1 MTKKNLSRSEQLA
14 LFAEQLRRASD
25 YLQECYDICSDIA
38 IEGTFSRAQLR
49 EFEALTA
56 RFARLSDLLLQKVLR
71 YIGTVEAND
80 AGTIIDIMN
89 RAEKQAIAESASDL
103 SEIREL
109 RNEIAQEYAT
119 RDIEEVAIDVLR
131 WAPTLLAI
139 TDRAIQYANELTARL
154 P

>member
-1 MTKKNLSRSEQLA
+1 MTKKNLSKAEQLA
-14 LFAEQLRRASD
+14 LFIEQLVRASD
-25 YLQECYDICSDIA
+25 YLRECCHICGEITHGHPFTSA
-38 IEGTFSRAQLR
+38 ELR

-56 RFARLSDLLLQKVLR
+56 RFARLADLLLQKVLR

-89 RAEKQAIAESASDL
+89 RAEKQRIADSAEDL

-109 RNEIAQEYAT
+109 RNEIAHEYAT
-119 RDIEEVAIDVLR
+119 RDIEDVGRDVLLR
-131 WAPTLLAI
+131 SPTLLTI
-139 TDRAIQYANELTARL
+139 SERAIQYAKELTARL

>member
-1 MTKKNLSRSEQLA
+1 MTRKNLSRSEQLA
-14 LFAEQLRRASD
+14 LFAEQLRRAAD
-25 YLQECYDICSDIA
+25 YLRESYDICVKMVAQGSV
-38 IEGTFSRAQLR
+38 SREALR

-89 RAEKQAIAESASDL
+89 RAEKQAIADSAGDL
-103 SEIREL
+103 SDIREL
-109 RNEIAQEYAT
+109 RNEIAHEYAT
-119 RDIEEVAIDVLR
+119 RDIEDVAADVLR
-131 WAPTLLAI
+131 WTPILLAI
-139 TDRAIQYANELTARL
+139 TDRAIQYAQDLTSRL